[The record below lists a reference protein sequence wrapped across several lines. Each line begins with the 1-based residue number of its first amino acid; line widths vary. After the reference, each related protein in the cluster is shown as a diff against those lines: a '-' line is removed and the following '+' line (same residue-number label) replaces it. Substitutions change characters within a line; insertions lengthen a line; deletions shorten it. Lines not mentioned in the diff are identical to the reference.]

1 MGLLVLEGLDGSGKS
16 TQFELL
22 LKVLRSRP
30 AGAREVKFPDYSSP
44 SSALVKMYLNGEFGS
59 DPQAVNAYAA
69 SAFYAV
75 DRFASFQKDW
85 KADYER
91 GVTILADRYTTSNY
105 IYQMG
110 KLPEDRWE
118 EYLAWV
124 EDLEYGR
131 LELPR
136 PDRVIFLDM
145 PVEVSQRL
153 LSRRYRGD
161 EEKKDIHENHLEFL
175 RNCAKCAK
183 FAAQRL
189 GWKMIP
195 CAENGEPRP
204 IEEIHREV
212 LQVIESK

>member
-22 LKVLRSRP
+22 LKVLQSRP
-30 AGAREVKFPDYSSP
+30 AGAREVKFPDYSSD

-85 KADYER
+85 KADYQR
-91 GVTILADRYTTSNY
+91 GVTILADRYSTSNC

-118 EYLAWV
+118 EYLIWV
-124 EDLEYGR
+124 EDLEYGK
-131 LELPR
+131 LGLPR
-136 PDRVIFLDM
+136 PDQVIYLDM

-153 LSRRYRGD
+153 LSERYRGD
-161 EEKKDIHENHLEFL
+161 EQKKDIHENHIEFL
-175 RNCAKCAK
+175 RRCAKCAE

-189 GWKMIP
+189 GWETIS
-195 CAENGEPRP
+195 CAKDGAPRS
-204 IEEIHREV
+204 IEEIHNEV
-212 LQVIESK
+212 LRIIDN

>member
-1 MGLLVLEGLDGSGKS
+1 MSLLVLEGLDGSGKS

-22 LKVLRSRP
+22 LKVLQARP
-30 AGAREVKFPDYSSP
+30 GGAREVKFPDYNSD

-85 KADYER
+85 KADFDR

-118 EYLAWV
+118 EYVDWV
-124 EDLEYGR
+124 EDLEYRR

-136 PDRVIFLDM
+136 PDQVIFLDM
-145 PVEVSQRL
+145 PVEVSQKL
-153 LSRRYRGD
+153 LSQRYRGD
-161 EEKKDIHENHLEFL
+161 ELKKDIHENHLDFL
-175 RNCAKCAK
+175 RNCANCAK
-183 FAAQRL
+183 FAAEKL
-189 GWKMIP
+189 GWKVIS
-195 CAENGEPRP
+195 CAKDGAPRP
-204 IEEIHREV
+204 IEEIHSEV
-212 LQVIESK
+212 LRVIENP

>member
-1 MGLLVLEGLDGSGKS
+1 MSLLVLEGLDGSGKS

-30 AGAREVKFPDYSSP
+30 GGAREVKFPDYGSS

-69 SAFYAV
+69 STFYAV

-91 GVTILADRYTTSNY
+91 GVTILADRYATSNY

-124 EDLEYGR
+124 EDLEYAKLG
-131 LELPR
+131 LPR
-136 PDRVIFLDM
+136 PDQVIFLDM
-145 PVEVSQRL
+145 PVEVSQKL

-175 RNCAKCAK
+175 EHCAKCAK
-183 FAAQRL
+183 FAAQKL
-189 GWKMIP
+189 QWNVIS
-195 CAENGEPRP
+195 CARDGEPRP
-204 IEEIHREV
+204 IEEIHSDV
-212 LQVIESK
+212 LQIIDN